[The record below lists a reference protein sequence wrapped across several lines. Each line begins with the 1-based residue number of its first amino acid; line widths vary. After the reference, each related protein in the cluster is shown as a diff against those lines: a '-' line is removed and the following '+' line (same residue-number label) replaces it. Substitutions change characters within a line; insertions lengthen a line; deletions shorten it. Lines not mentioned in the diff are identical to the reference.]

1 MLKGV
6 DLVSDRAPY
15 TKAPITE
22 ALIDIRV
29 ALPDGTTVADLARVN
44 IGEEMGYPHRR
55 NRFAV
60 EGQIA
65 IGEQVGTAA
74 RQTHIGYDFVSD
86 DERQIAQVRSD
97 GFTFSRLAPY
107 DRWETFRAEANR
119 LWKLY
124 RDVANPIN
132 VTRVAVRYINRLDL
146 PVPMDDF
153 KDYLR
158 TVPEVSPDL
167 PQELNGLLM
176 QLAIPQEDIG
186 ALVLLNEALIP
197 PPNADTASILLDISL
212 SRELETSVDEEELW
226 NLLDQFRERKN
237 KVFEACITER
247 TRDLIGGS

>member
-6 DLVSDRAPY
+6 SLVSDRAPY

-22 ALIDIRV
+22 ALIDIQV
-29 ALPDGTTVADLARVN
+29 ELPDGTTVADLARVS
-44 IGEEMGYPHRR
+44 IGEEIGYPQRR
-55 NRFAV
+55 NRFSL
-60 EGQIA
+60 EGQIVF
-65 IGEQVGTAA
+65 GEQVGTSTSQ
-74 RQTHIGYDFVSD
+74 RQVGYDFLSG
-86 DERQIAQVRSD
+86 DERQIVQVRTD
-97 GFTFSRLAPY
+97 GFTLSRLAPY
-107 DRWETFRAEANR
+107 DRWKTFRAEAYR
-119 LWKLY
+119 LWELY

-146 PVPMDDF
+146 PLPMDDL

-197 PPNADTASILLDISL
+197 PPNADTASVLLDINL
-212 SRELETSVDEEELW
+212 FRDIETSIEEVELW

-247 TRDLIGGS
+247 TRDLIRGS